1 VKSDG
6 LDMRS
11 DGREDDSRIW
21 SESESYL
28 PRACFFRITAAGRS
42 FRLPSK
48 IVGLP
53 SSTKSSD
60 LIVERRPGAFQD
72 NVEVTPDDRAAVQAT
87 SDRMIAKGGWSRHAE
102 AYRQSRRR
110 ARDPLCRRSRSRKW
124 SGRPLR
130 RESRGYH

>member
-110 ARDPLCRRSRSRKW
+110 ARDPLCRRSGIRK
-124 SGRPLR
+124 
-130 RESRGYH
+130 